1 MSADELDAARSALPP
16 AALAPLP
23 EAELAEGVLAVA
35 DLHLDAAR
43 RESVEP
49 FVRFLRGRAAGA
61 PALVVLGDLFDVWVG
76 PSEARLP
83 GAAAVRAR
91 IAGFTERGARVHV
104 VPGNRDFLDAAFE
117 RASGATLHVRQGFVA
132 RVGGA
137 RVLCLHGGVLCTRD
151 AGYLRL
157 RRALRASQRRR
168 PAGSRAPAPWVS
180 ASIARAA
187 CVARAARAI
196 SVVKLP
202 EEKTVQ
208 RAGAQLV
215 ARIAPTRPLRS
226 RARVPR
232 RATRLRRALGRAR
245 RVRSRPGRRGA
256 RCARSARLRVES
268 RLP

>member
-23 EAELAEGVLAVA
+23 EAELAEGALAVA

-83 GAAAVRAR
+83 GAAAVLLELRAL
-91 IAGFTERGARVHV
+91 TERGARVHV
-104 VPGNRDFLDAAFE
+104 VPGNRDFLFDAAFE
-117 RASGATLHVRQGFVA
+117 RASGATLHAEGFVA

-137 RVLCLHGGVLCTRD
+137 RVLCLHGDVLCTRD

-157 RRALRASQRRR
+157 RRALRR
-168 PAGSRAPAPWVS
+168 PSVRWLGTHLPHAVS
-180 ASIARAA
+180 SSIARRLR
-187 CVARAARAI
+187 RASVRAI
-196 SVVKLP
+196 AAKLP

-208 RAGAQLV
+208 RAAAELV
-215 ARIAPTRPLRS
+215 ARAH
-226 RARVPR
+226 RADTVLCGHAHAFRDE
-232 RATRLRRALGRAR
+232 RLDCGARWVVLDAFGAGRDVAALGA
-245 RVRSRPGRRGA
+245 RGA
-256 RCARSARLRVES
+256 LAFES
-268 RLP
+268 SPGCPKG